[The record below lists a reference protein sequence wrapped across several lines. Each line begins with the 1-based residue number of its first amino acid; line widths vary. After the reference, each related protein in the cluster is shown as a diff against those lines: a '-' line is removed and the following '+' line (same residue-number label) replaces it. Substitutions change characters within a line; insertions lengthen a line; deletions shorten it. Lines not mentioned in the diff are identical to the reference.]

1 MSTVA
6 RYDGLAEWYDDVM
19 RDPNER
25 GALAVSAYATLADLL
40 GEGTGW
46 ILDVGVGTGLAAERV
61 RRLGYE
67 PFGVDLSFNQ
77 LQVASPRLPVVQGD
91 ASRLPL
97 ADSSIANAYSTFV
110 SSDLDDFE
118 GALREVFRVLKPG
131 GRYVSICVHPA
142 FNGGYSQPGE
152 HDTVIV
158 RPGYTAT
165 GYQTSE
171 SYGSTIRSH
180 VGAWHRPIATLIN
193 TFLIVGFRLTAL
205 VETGPSLLPLILGVT
220 VEKPLPTTRN
230 D

>member
-1 MSTVA
+1 MTTVA
-6 RYDGLAEWYDDVM
+6 RYDGLAEWYDEVM

-40 GEGTGW
+40 GPGEGW

-77 LQVASPRLPVVQGD
+77 LQVASQRLPVAQSD
-91 ASRLPL
+91 ASKLPL
-97 ADSSIANAYSTFV
+97 KDNSVATAYSTFV

-118 GALREVFRVLKPG
+118 GALREIYRILEPG

-142 FNGGYSQPGE
+142 FNGGHSRPGE
-152 HDTVIV
+152 NDSVVV
-158 RPGYTAT
+158 RPGYTST

-180 VGAWHRPIATLIN
+180 VGAWHRPFATLIN

-205 VETGPSLLPLILGVT
+205 VETGPAPLPLILGIT
-220 VEKPLPTTRN
+220 VEKP
-230 D
+230 

>member
-6 RYDGLAEWYDDVM
+6 RYDGLAEWYDEVM

-40 GEGTGW
+40 GEGSGW

-77 LQVASPRLPVVQGD
+77 LQVASQRLPVVQGD
-91 ASRLPL
+91 ASQLPL
-97 ADSSIANAYSTFV
+97 SDSSVKNAYSTFV
-110 SSDLDDFE
+110 SSDLDDLE
-118 GALREVFRVLKPG
+118 GALREVYRVLEPG

-142 FNGGYSQPGE
+142 FNGGHSRPSE
-152 HDTVIV
+152 NDTVIV
-158 RPGYTAT
+158 RPGYTST

-180 VGAWHRPIATLIN
+180 VGAWHRPFATLIN

-205 VETGPSLLPLILGVT
+205 VETGPAPLPLILGVT
-220 VEKPLPTTRN
+220 VEKP
-230 D
+230 

>member
-6 RYDGLAEWYDDVM
+6 RYDGLAEWYDEVM

-40 GEGTGW
+40 GEGSGW

-67 PFGVDLSFNQ
+67 PFGVDLSFSQ
-77 LQVASPRLPVVQGD
+77 LQVASQRLPVVQGD
-91 ASRLPL
+91 ASQLPL
-97 ADSSIANAYSTFV
+97 AGSSVKNAYSTFV

-118 GALREVFRVLKPG
+118 GALREVYRVLEPG

-142 FNGGYSQPGE
+142 FNGGHSRPGE
-152 HDTVIV
+152 NDTVIV
-158 RPGYTAT
+158 RPGYTST

-171 SYGSTIRSH
+171 NYGSTIRSH
-180 VGAWHRPIATLIN
+180 VGAWHRSFATLIN
-193 TFLIVGFRLTAL
+193 TFLIVGFRLSAL
-205 VETGPSLLPLILGVT
+205 VETGPAPLPLILGVT
-220 VEKPLPTTRN
+220 VEKP
-230 D
+230 